1 MGSDVSALSSGDVAT
16 GLMSAR
22 GCPAGMLIAALFVL
36 GPLARSADAHPL
48 GNFSVNQFIRLEVA
62 AEHIGLRYV
71 VDIAEIAAF
80 QELRKADPT
89 YTGDQP
95 PSLARLNAHLESLA
109 TEFANG
115 LVVTLDG
122 TRLPIALTSK
132 TVTTPAGSS
141 GLLLT
146 LKIECDYRAVVPS
159 APGDTPRRLRLGNT
173 NYRDRA
179 GWREIVVT
187 QMSSVVVFDSS
198 AFGDGVTDELKTY
211 PEDRLMAP
219 LDERVAELSFTRGE
233 APAGATALLTRQGR
247 PIARS
252 GGGPTAGMGAT
263 AFTVGLLLV
272 SVCVAACVSIVRRMR
287 SGRDAPTKP
296 V

>member
-1 MGSDVSALSSGDVAT
+1 MAA
-16 GLMSAR
+16 GLISAR
-22 GCPAGMLIAALFVL
+22 GCAAGMPIAALCML
-36 GPLARSADAHPL
+36 GPLAHSTDAHPL
-48 GNFSVNQFIRLEVA
+48 GNFSVNQFVRIDVA
-62 AEHIGLRYV
+62 AEYIGLHFV
-71 VDIAEIAAF
+71 VDMAEIAAF

-95 PSLARLNAHLESLA
+95 PSLSRLHAYLESLA
-109 TEFANG
+109 TEFAGG
-115 LVVTLDG
+115 LAVTIDG
-122 TRLPIALTSK
+122 TRLPIALTSSR
-132 TVTTPAGSS
+132 VTTPPGSS
-141 GLLLT
+141 GLLPT
-146 LKIECDYRAVVPS
+146 LRIECDYRAVVPS
-159 APGDTPRRLRLGNT
+159 ARGDTPRQLRLGNT

-198 AFGDGVTDELKTY
+198 ALGDGVTDELKTY

-263 AFTVGLLLV
+263 AFTVALLLLGV
-272 SVCVAACVSIVRRMR
+272 FVAVAVSIVRRMG

-296 V
+296 S